1 MELCLQIGW
10 ARQIGPVH
18 RDSRTRTGGKLCTTI
33 GQKNNGTCVANTLR
47 AHCER
52 FYRPCTTGEQTR
64 NHPKTMLFIN
74 SGPTLSLFA
83 VFHRPLVPSDARAR
97 GSTENAASSTCPEGA
112 LIQIR
117 DTRPIYSVNT
127 SHNLSRLNR
136 IVSQTY
142 HSSAD
147 ITGWQRSFAACTQ
160 ANTLKG
166 RHCASLCQ
174 NLGSAL
180 LKSFR

>member
-1 MELCLQIGW
+1 MYGHW
-10 ARQIGPVH
+10 
-18 RDSRTRTGGKLCTTI
+18 T
-33 GQKNNGTCVANTLR
+33 KNNGKCETNTLR

-64 NHPKTMLFIN
+64 NHPKTLLFIN

-83 VFHRPLVPSDARAR
+83 VFHRPLVPSDARVR

-112 LIQIR
+112 LIQFG
-117 DTRPIYSVNT
+117 TLSQSTPST
-127 SHNLSRLNR
+127 PPTTSRLNR
-136 IVSQTY
+136 IVSHTY

-147 ITGWQRSFAACTQ
+147 IMAWQRSFAACTQ

-166 RHCASLCQ
+166 RRCTCLCQ
-174 NLGSAL
+174 SLGSAL
-180 LKSFR
+180 QKSFCCCVVSVGFCFAIHSAARSH